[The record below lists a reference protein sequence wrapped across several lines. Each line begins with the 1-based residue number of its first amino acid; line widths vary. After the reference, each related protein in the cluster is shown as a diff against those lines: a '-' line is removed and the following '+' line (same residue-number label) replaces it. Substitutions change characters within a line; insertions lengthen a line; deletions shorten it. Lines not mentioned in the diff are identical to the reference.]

1 MKIIISIILWIAV
14 ARFMIWLG
22 GYIWPE
28 DRDNFD
34 NNLRY

>member
-1 MKIIISIILWIAV
+1 MKIILSIILWIVV
-14 ARFMIWLG
+14 ARVMMWIG

-28 DRDNFD
+28 DRDDFD